1 MSLDKSHGSTL
12 EQQQQPSSISTIDT
26 PDATF
31 PLEKEQPQD
40 VENTSNEKDADVTSS
55 NPPPLTGTRVA
66 LLFLGLALC
75 VFLAC
80 LDISIIAAALPRI
93 TSDFNAQSQMSW
105 VATAYLIAYNAF
117 NPLYGRFSDIF
128 GRKKMVL
135 LACIIFLIGSVGCAA
150 AQSIIMLI
158 LFRAVQ
164 GTGACGLASISMI
177 IVGDLFSDVAQR
189 ARYQS
194 VIWATYAV
202 SSILGPLLGGVFVE
216 HATWR
221 WCFWMNLPLGGL
233 ALAVIVLFYKMPVQ
247 KTEFK
252 EQLRRIDYLGV
263 FFIMAAITCLLL
275 PLTMGGT
282 TFAWNS
288 AAIIVMFCVFAVLVG
303 VLVLVENRA
312 TEAIIPPSLFKNR
325 DIVILYSINGLTGLI
340 FMGCTF
346 YIPLYFQV
354 VQGASTTSSG
364 ARWMANALGFCISTT
379 LSSMA
384 LKWVKDYRIHM
395 WAGLVLMTVGV
406 GVLILFDVETS
417 IAQQVVPIFVIGF
430 GNGMIFQ
437 NCIIAAQLAAP
448 KEDMAVATA
457 LCQSANS
464 IGSAIGVA
472 VCAAALNNALVRNL
486 DKLPAEMQ
494 GVIDHFDVVNN
505 VNAVPLLQ
513 ENVRE
518 LVVQAY
524 ANSFQFL
531 FKVLTPIVGLALLM
545 SLFLR
550 KSK

>member
-1 MSLDKSHGSTL
+1 MTGALSIEKSLIPL
-12 EQQQQPSSISTIDT
+12 EQKLSTTTIDT
-26 PDATF
+26 PNTIL
-31 PLEKEQPQD
+31 PLENQQSQD
-40 VENTSNEKDADVTSS
+40 IETQSIDKDVDTSS

-93 TSDFNAQSQMSW
+93 TSDFSAQSQMSW

-128 GRKKMVL
+128 GRKKMILVA
-135 LACIIFLIGSVGCAA
+135 LAIFLVGSVGCAA
-150 AQSIIMLI
+150 AQSILMLI

-177 IVGDLFSDVAQR
+177 IVGDLFVDVAQR

-194 VIWATYAV
+194 IIWATYAV

-221 WCFWMNLPLGGL
+221 WCFWMNLPLG
-233 ALAVIVLFYKMPVQ
+233 ALASVVIVLFYKMPFQ
-247 KTEFK
+247 KTGLK

-288 AAIIVMFCVFAVLVG
+288 PAIIIMFCVFAVLMG
-303 VLVLVENRA
+303 VLIVVESKA

-325 DIVILYSINGLTGLI
+325 DVVILYSINGLTGLI

-379 LSSMA
+379 LSSIA

-395 WAGLVLMTVGV
+395 WSGLVLMTVGV

-437 NCIIAAQLAAP
+437 NCIIAAQQAAP

-486 DKLPAEMQ
+486 NKLPAEMQ
-494 GVIDHFDVVNN
+494 GVIEQFDVVNN
-505 VNAVPLLQ
+505 VNAVPLLR
-513 ENVRE
+513 EDVRA
-518 LVVQAY
+518 LVIQAY
-524 ANSFQFL
+524 AVSFQFL

-550 KSK
+550 KGK

>member
-1 MSLDKSHGSTL
+1 MTEALSIEESHGSL
-12 EQQQQPSSISTIDT
+12 DQKRPSSASTIDS
-26 PDATF
+26 PNATL
-31 PLEKEQPQD
+31 PLEKQQD
-40 VENTSNEKDADVTSS
+40 TENSSNEKDVDASS
-55 NPPPLTGTRVA
+55 KPTPPTGTRVA
-66 LLFLGLALC
+66 LLFIGLALC

-93 TSDFNAQSQMSW
+93 TSDFSAQSQMSW
-105 VATAYLIAYNAF
+105 VATAYLIAFNAF

-128 GRKKMVL
+128 GRKRMVL
-135 LACIIFLIGSVGCAA
+135 VALTIFLLGSVGCAA
-150 AQSIIMLI
+150 AQSILMLI

-177 IVGDLFSDVAQR
+177 VVGDLFDDVAQR

-194 VIWATYAV
+194 IIWATYAV
-202 SSILGPLLGGVFVE
+202 SSILGPVLGGVFVE

-233 ALAVIVLFYKMPVQ
+233 AIAAIILFYKIPFQ
-247 KTEFK
+247 KSGFK
-252 EQLRRIDYLGV
+252 EKLSRIDYLGV
-263 FFIMAAITCLLL
+263 FFIMTAITCLLL

-288 AAIIVMFCVFAVLVG
+288 AAIIVMFCAFAVLVT
-303 VLVLVENRA
+303 VLIVVESRA

-364 ARWMANALGFCISTT
+364 ARWMADALGFCISTT
-379 LSSMA
+379 LSSVV

-395 WAGLVLMTVGV
+395 WCGLVLMTVGV

-417 IAQQVVPIFVIGF
+417 IAQQVVSIFVIGF

-437 NCIIAAQLAAP
+437 NCIIAAQQAAP

-457 LCQSANS
+457 LSQSANS

-494 GVIDHFDVVNN
+494 GVINHFDVVNN
-505 VNAVPLLQ
+505 MNAVPLLQ
-513 ENVRE
+513 EDVRE
-518 LVVQAY
+518 LVIRAY
-524 ANSFQFL
+524 ADSFQFL

-550 KSK
+550 KGR

>member
-1 MSLDKSHGSTL
+1 MTGALSIEKSLIPL
-12 EQQQQPSSISTIDT
+12 EQKLSSTTTIDT
-26 PDATF
+26 PNTIL
-31 PLEKEQPQD
+31 PLENQQSQD
-40 VENTSNEKDADVTSS
+40 VETQSIDKDVDTSS

-93 TSDFNAQSQMSW
+93 TSDFSAQSQMSW

-128 GRKKMVL
+128 GRKKMILVA
-135 LACIIFLIGSVGCAA
+135 LAIFLVGSVGCAA
-150 AQSIIMLI
+150 AQSILMLI

-177 IVGDLFSDVAQR
+177 IVGDLFVDVAQR

-194 VIWATYAV
+194 IIWATYAV

-221 WCFWMNLPLGGL
+221 WCFWMNLPLG
-233 ALAVIVLFYKMPVQ
+233 ALASVVIVLFYKMPFQ
-247 KTEFK
+247 KTGLK

-288 AAIIVMFCVFAVLVG
+288 PAIIIMFCVFAVLM
-303 VLVLVENRA
+303 
-312 TEAIIPPSLFKNR
+312 
-325 DIVILYSINGLTGLI
+325 GLI

-379 LSSMA
+379 LSSIA

-395 WAGLVLMTVGV
+395 WSGLVLMTVGV

-437 NCIIAAQLAAP
+437 NCIIAAQQAAP

-486 DKLPAEMQ
+486 NKLPAEMQ
-494 GVIDHFDVVNN
+494 GVIEQFDVVNN
-505 VNAVPLLQ
+505 VNAVPLLR
-513 ENVRE
+513 EDVRA
-518 LVVQAY
+518 LVIQAY
-524 ANSFQFL
+524 AVSFQFL

-550 KSK
+550 KGK

>member
-1 MSLDKSHGSTL
+1 MTEVLSIEKSHGSL
-12 EQQQQPSSISTIDT
+12 DQKRPSSASTIDS
-26 PDATF
+26 PNATL
-31 PLEKEQPQD
+31 PLEKQQD
-40 VENTSNEKDADVTSS
+40 TENPSNEEDVDASS
-55 NPPPLTGTRVA
+55 KPTPPTGTRVA
-66 LLFLGLALC
+66 LLFIGLALC
-75 VFLAC
+75 VFLSC

-93 TSDFNAQSQMSW
+93 TSDFSAQSQMSW
-105 VATAYLIAYNAF
+105 VATAYLIAFNAF

-128 GRKKMVL
+128 GRKRMILVAL
-135 LACIIFLIGSVGCAA
+135 TIFLLGSVGCAA
-150 AQSIIMLI
+150 AQSILMLI

-177 IVGDLFSDVAQR
+177 IVGDLFDNVAQR

-194 VIWATYAV
+194 IIWATYAV
-202 SSILGPLLGGVFVE
+202 SSILGPVLGGVFVE

-233 ALAVIVLFYKMPVQ
+233 AIAAIILFYKMPFQ
-247 KTEFK
+247 KSGFK
-252 EQLRRIDYLGV
+252 EKLSRIDYLGV
-263 FFIMAAITCLLL
+263 FFIMTAITCLLL

-288 AAIIVMFCVFAVLVG
+288 AAIIVMFCAFAVLVA
-303 VLVLVENRA
+303 VLIVVESRA

-364 ARWMANALGFCISTT
+364 ARWMADALGFCISTT
-379 LSSMA
+379 LSSVV
-384 LKWVKDYRIHM
+384 LKWVKDYRIHI
-395 WAGLVLMTVGV
+395 WCGLVLMTVGV

-417 IAQQVVPIFVIGF
+417 IAQQVVSIFVIGF

-437 NCIIAAQLAAP
+437 NCIIAAQQAAP

-457 LCQSANS
+457 LSQSANS

-494 GVIDHFDVVNN
+494 GIIDHYDVVNN
-505 VNAVPLLQ
+505 MNAVPLLQ
-513 ENVRE
+513 EDVRE
-518 LVVQAY
+518 LVIRAY
-524 ANSFQFL
+524 ADSFQFL

-550 KSK
+550 KGK